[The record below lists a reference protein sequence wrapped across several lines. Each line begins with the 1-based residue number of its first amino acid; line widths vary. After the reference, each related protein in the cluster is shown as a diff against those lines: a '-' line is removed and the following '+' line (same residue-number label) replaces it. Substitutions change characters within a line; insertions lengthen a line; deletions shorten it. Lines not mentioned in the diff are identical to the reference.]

1 VSRML
6 RLLRG
11 NTGDLHHRRCRERDC
26 ANGDTSELVV
36 LLTPITFE
44 GYCSELKKAVDRVI
58 PLILHTSCSCG
69 TRCTTFGGARYP
81 RLLGVGLLVNP
92 SAKQER
98 IFGSLIERSAINM
111 HAPRAKSGILDAGD
125 PSLEEKIAAAL
136 AERIA

>member
-58 PLILHTSCSCG
+58 PLILPYFLFVRHEVHHIR
-69 TRCTTFGGARYP
+69 RCAVP
-81 RLLGVGLLVNP
+81 
-92 SAKQER
+92 
-98 IFGSLIERSAINM
+98 
-111 HAPRAKSGILDAGD
+111 
-125 PSLEEKIAAAL
+125 
-136 AERIA
+136 